1 MLVGAA
7 GFVQALREIR
17 VVHIAGRFGG
27 GKTSMAFM
35 LATIFAERYGY
46 SVVSNVASPIA
57 DDWETIVYRPYE
69 GCRAFVIVD
78 EGGLWLQD
86 AASCQAVAA
95 YAAKLDCVFVIPSR
109 VEPHRSFS
117 ALWLQPVWGL
127 YGVLI
132 PYLHY
137 RWGVALGKQRSQGAF
152 GWWRSSEVHGLYSRN
167 DPGSDA
173 GLLDL
178 VERWNRGLMATH
190 GRSGSAPGSLAPQE
204 VNVLMPSYLEGTDAL
219 PD

>member
-109 VEPHRSFS
+109 VEPPVVLGFVATAGLGTVRGADSVPALSMGCGPWQATESRGFRLVAVVGS
-117 ALWLQPVWGL
+117 ARA
-127 YGVLI
+127 VL
-132 PYLHY
+132 
-137 RWGVALGKQRSQGAF
+137 AQRSGF
-152 GWWRSSEVHGLYSRN
+152 RCRP
-167 DPGSDA
+167 PG
-173 GLLDL
+173 
-178 VERWNRGLMATH
+178 
-190 GRSGSAPGSLAPQE
+190 PG
-204 VNVLMPSYLEGTDAL
+204 
-219 PD
+219 